1 MKITKSQLRR
11 IIKEEKQKL
20 NEMDQE
26 YRQGTLVSVNVPEY
40 SEKEENFAKKSLL
53 SIWQEATDF
62 AVDELGLDFEES
74 GAAGTR
80 ILIDILA
87 DVLDSVGDTQ
97 MSHELRRF
105 VDE

>member
-20 NEMDQE
+20 NEMTQLE
-26 YRQGTLVSVNVPEY
+26 YIKGSLVSV
-40 SEKEENFAKKSLL
+40 SEESSAKKSLM
-53 SIWQEATDF
+53 SIWQEVSTD

-74 GAAGTR
+74 GPAATQV
-80 ILIDILA
+80 LIDILA